1 MPSTLP
7 ERTKAKVSQPA
18 RIYGEP
24 HSVFQL
30 HPTLAKDCI
39 ALGHFEL
46 CRLLLMNDANFPWFI
61 LVPEREGVQ
70 EIFQLSQED
79 QTRLILESSHLARH
93 LAKIYAAH
101 KLNVAALGNL
111 VPQLHIH
118 HIVRYRGD
126 PAWPQPVWGKM
137 PPTPYDPAQL
147 EGVRQRVA
155 EILDAL

>member
-1 MPSTLP
+1 M
-7 ERTKAKVSQPA
+7 
-18 RIYGEP
+18 
-24 HSVFQL
+24 FQL

-39 ALGHFEL
+39 ALGRFEL

-79 QTRLILESSHLARH
+79 QGRLMLESSRLARH
-93 LAKIYAAH
+93 LAESYAAD

-118 HIVRYRGD
+118 HIVRYRSD
-126 PAWPQPVWGKM
+126 PAWPQPVWGKV
-137 PPTPYDPAQL
+137 PPHPYDPAEVDRIQ
-147 EGVRQRVA
+147 ENIAG
-155 EILDAL
+155 ILDGI